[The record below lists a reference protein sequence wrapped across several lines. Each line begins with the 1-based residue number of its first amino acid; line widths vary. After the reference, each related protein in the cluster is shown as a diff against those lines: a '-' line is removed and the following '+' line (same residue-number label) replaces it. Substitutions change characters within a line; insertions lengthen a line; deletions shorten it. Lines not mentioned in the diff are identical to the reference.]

1 MLDEYKT
8 GKYDKVVKKLK
19 DQYTAKDKAQ
29 KIFNIYWLEAYK
41 NIKYNE
47 ETNLKEYINNFH
59 NVLEKLVRDRVI
71 IRYFQGLWFLQGL
84 PEKTQ
89 EDMIRCSKINT
100 KKLMIVIYKNL
111 KALAEDS
118 NRVSH
123 TIFQL
128 RKGEFCQEES
138 GEVLGEF
145 EGVKDSQSTT
155 MVQPDGSSRNHHQT
169 GVTGDLQIE
178 SLAEELQQLK
188 VSNMRLQQQVGSMT
202 MQPMQESHMTVPLQI
217 SRQANYSA
225 LQMNRSDWV
234 YLDADQY
241 KFCYE
246 RGHGMRGCPHVAQAI
261 AD

>member
-29 KIFNIYWLEAYK
+29 KIFNIYWLEAYE

-100 KKLMIVIYKNL
+100 RKLMIVIYKNL

-123 TIFQL
+123 TIF
-128 RKGEFCQEES
+128 
-138 GEVLGEF
+138 
-145 EGVKDSQSTT
+145 
-155 MVQPDGSSRNHHQT
+155 
-169 GVTGDLQIE
+169 
-178 SLAEELQQLK
+178 
-188 VSNMRLQQQVGSMT
+188 
-202 MQPMQESHMTVPLQI
+202 
-217 SRQANYSA
+217 
-225 LQMNRSDWV
+225 
-234 YLDADQY
+234 
-241 KFCYE
+241 
-246 RGHGMRGCPHVAQAI
+246 
-261 AD
+261 